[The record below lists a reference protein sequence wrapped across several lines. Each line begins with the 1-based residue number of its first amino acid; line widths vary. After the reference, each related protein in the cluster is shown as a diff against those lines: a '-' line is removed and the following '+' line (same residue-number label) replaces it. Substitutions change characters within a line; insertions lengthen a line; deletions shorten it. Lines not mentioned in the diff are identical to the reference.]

1 MKYVELLMGE
11 ISILSMYG
19 ELKPNFYCLD
29 QEQGGF

>member
-19 ELKPNFYCLD
+19 ELKPIFYGFD
-29 QEQGGF
+29 QEHGGF